1 MPESLLPDS
10 LLFLLFCKINLL
22 ARLQLPLAGNL
33 CSIRAT
39 MKIKINPGA
48 HRMLCLVSAM
58 TLGGSV
64 PVIWRSSGV
73 FFDNYAGN
81 FVPVMIMTM
90 LLFSFIDAKFGKGST
105 GWSHLRILLF
115 MTGLASAAY
124 FATEK
129 LTGNTNFAV
138 MAFLIGMS
146 PTANAA
152 PVITHLLKR
161 REDYVTVSVVLTNL
175 FTAFALAPLV
185 ALVIG
190 NSIQINTFAL
200 AWKTILLIGT
210 PFLLAVILCNFA
222 KPAAEFVRR
231 KKFLS
236 FYLWMVMLFTVC
248 AQSATYICKQEN
260 LSPVILLE
268 IFAISATLCAINF
281 IGGFFLG
288 EKHFRRECS
297 QSVGQKNTMLMLWV
311 GLAFFNPIVALGPT
325 FYVVCHN
332 LWNSWQLRRADKNA
346 STIR

>member
-1 MPESLLPDS
+1 
-10 LLFLLFCKINLL
+10 
-22 ARLQLPLAGNL
+22 
-33 CSIRAT
+33 

-48 HRMLCLVSAM
+48 RRMLCLVGAM
-58 TLGGSV
+58 ILGGSV
-64 PVIWRSSGV
+64 PVLWRASGT

-81 FVPVMIMTM
+81 LVPIMIMTM
-90 LLFSFIDAKFGKGST
+90 LHFSFIDAKFGKGST

-115 MTGLASAAY
+115 MVSLSVIAY
-124 FATEK
+124 FTVNA

-152 PVITHLLKR
+152 PVITNLLKR

-190 NSIQINTFAL
+190 STIQIDTAAL

-210 PFLLAVILCNFA
+210 PFLLAIVLRNFA
-222 KPAAEFVRR
+222 KPVAAFVRR
-231 KKFLS
+231 WKFLS

-248 AQSATYICKQEN
+248 AQSATYICKQDN
-260 LSPVILLE
+260 LSWIILAE
-268 IFAISATLCAINF
+268 IFAISATLCAVNF
-281 IGGFFLG
+281 IGGYFLG